1 MLKFNT
7 TKLWVCLLLVT
18 VCVTTQALAQSQ
30 ATTGQ
35 IVGVVKD
42 SAGAVI
48 VGATITATSPAT
60 GFTQTV
66 NSNDDGLYRIVLL
79 PPGDYRVTITKQGF
93 AETAANVNIGV
104 GRTADLNVTLNVG
117 GMKET
122 VTVAAE
128 MIEAQRHEA
137 AAYVGDKIISDIPL
151 NGRRFQDI
159 VNTTPTAQTDPSRG
173 GISMTG
179 QRMVN
184 TGSINVDGADYGQL
198 FFGGIRGGERAGFA
212 PTIPLDSIQEF
223 QIIRAGYNAE
233 FGRSTGGTI
242 TAITK
247 SGTNAFHGNGGFVW
261 RPDSTAKGNE
271 FYDTVKSTVV
281 KNGCT
286 TCVVNPN
293 PTLYQWGGSVGGPIK
308 KDKFFFF
315 GSYDQ
320 QRQRIPHQVF
330 FDNLHAYQA
339 GTLVTS
345 QPFASLT
352 PVQQGNIA
360 EPIAAFFGGT
370 AAGTTYPSLEVPYK
384 QTNDAWLWLA
394 KADYQLSN
402 RHRLSGRFNYSN
414 YTGANA
420 TSVGS
425 GIAPTITNALSNNGT
440 EIDKTRTVVGNLN
453 SFFTHFANELRGQ
466 YARETRPRNAN
477 VQSPT
482 VAPSTIGTYGT
493 VSFLGQNSEYDYR
506 IQIADNLTY
515 IRGAH
520 TFKLGGEYNHIY
532 AAQTFGFN
540 QEGQFN
546 WLNNSATNVTAIL
559 ASMSKCGNLNC
570 TALGRFDDTNVTYS
584 HQLGNLQAAMKGE
597 QIAFFAQDSWRV
609 FHNFTV
615 NYGLRWDGAIN
626 PQPVANNAMLPLV
639 KGFVFPNGKS
649 YDPTTIPNQLNQFAP
664 RLGFAWDPKGDGKTV
679 IRGYGGIYYAATP
692 LLLYAGSVNNF
703 REPPGDLSV
712 QLPIAVPASAL
723 PALNA
728 AGCPGSCNTVYKQML
743 LAGVNLNSF
752 ALNALPVPTIAQIK
766 QVAAAINTAQ
776 GLPFNPY
783 SGAQPI
789 FTDNNFKNPRSYQGG
804 FGIEREL
811 SKGWTMALET
821 SWIKTVNL
829 QRDTDLNV
837 PFSPCTDAAGRP
849 IYRLTG
855 SAPSGSSGPC
865 ATGGTLAT
873 ALLARPQPGLQM
885 VVIREPSA
893 KSLYRAMTLRST
905 VNKHWGQINAYYTLS
920 ENIDDDYQERSASG
934 VQYYDRYNFA
944 PDYSYS
950 DLNRRHQ
957 FVAQPVFFL
966 PFQMEFS
973 SALRFL
979 SGAPVNPTLGADA
992 NQDKTNNDRPYWGF
1006 GQPMKRNSLSN
1017 RTLSFIDLRVQKSIK
1032 VSESKSIKLSTELF
1046 NVLNLMNITYLG
1058 TTVTNVC
1065 STSVQTCGIPAFQA
1079 ATASGNLWAPN
1090 ASFLHTR
1097 NSAGQL
1103 ITSNNSNSGYSPFE
1117 AQFSFRFVF

>member
-1 MLKFNT
+1 
-7 TKLWVCLLLVT
+7 
-18 VCVTTQALAQSQ
+18 
-30 ATTGQ
+30 
-35 IVGVVKD
+35 
-42 SAGAVI
+42 
-48 VGATITATSPAT
+48 VGATITATSPST

-66 NSNDDGLYRIVLL
+66 NSNEDGLYRIILL
-79 PPGDYRVTITKQGF
+79 PPGDYKVTITKQGF
-93 AETAANVNIGV
+93 AETAADVSIGV
-104 GRTADLNVTLNVG
+104 GRIADLNVTLNVG

-137 AAYVGDKIISDIPL
+137 ASYVGDKIVADIPL

-247 SGTNAFHGNGGFVW
+247 SGTNALHGNGQFVW
-261 RPDSTAKGNE
+261 RPDSTAKSNE
-271 FYDTVKSTVV
+271 FYQTI
-281 KNGCT
+281 KNSLAAKCP
-286 TCVVNPN
+286 TCEVNPN
-293 PTLYQWGGSVGGPIK
+293 PTLYQWGGSAGGPIK
-308 KDKFFFF
+308 KDKLFFF

-320 QRQRIPHQVF
+320 QRQRIPHQVY
-330 FDNLHAYQA
+330 FDNLNTYLAGSASGQF
-339 GTLVTS
+339 GTLTAPQKAAV
-345 QPFASLT
+345 
-352 PVQQGNIA
+352 A
-360 EPIAAFFGGT
+360 EGIAAFKGGS
-370 AAGTTYPSLEVPYK
+370 ANGNTYTSLEQPYK

-402 RHRLSGRFNYSN
+402 RHRLSGRFNYSD

-425 GIAPTITNALSNNGT
+425 GIAPTITNAISNNGT

-453 SFFTHFANELRGQ
+453 SFFSHFANELRGQ
-466 YARETRPRNAN
+466 YARELRPRNAN
-477 VQSPT
+477 TQSPT

-493 VSFLGQNSEYDYR
+493 VSFLGQNEEHDYR
-506 IQIADNLTY
+506 IQFADNLTY
-515 IRGAH
+515 IRGNH
-520 TFKLGGEYNHIY
+520 TFKFGGEYNHIY

-546 WLNNSATNVTAIL
+546 WLNNSNANISAIL
-559 ASMSKCGNLNC
+559 ASMGTCGNITC

-584 HQLGNLQAAMKGE
+584 HQLGNLAAAMSGE
-597 QIAFFAQDSWRV
+597 QIGLFAQDSWRV
-609 FHNFTV
+609 FRNFTV
-615 NYGLRWDGAIN
+615 NYGVRWDGAIN

-649 YDPTTIPNQLNQFAP
+649 YDPTTIPNQMDQVAP

-679 IRGYGGIYYAATP
+679 IRGYGGVYYAATP

-712 QLPIAVPASAL
+712 QLPITVPASAL

-728 AGCPGSCNTVYKQML
+728 AGCPGACNTVYKQML
-743 LAGVNLNSF
+743 LAGVNFNNF
-752 ALNALPVPTIAQIK
+752 ALNALPNPTITQIK
-766 QVAAAINTAQ
+766 QIAAAINTAQ

-789 FTDNNFKNPRSYQGG
+789 FTDNNFKNPRSYQAG

-811 SKGWTMALET
+811 SKGWTLALET
-821 SWIKTVNL
+821 SWIKTVHL
-829 QRDTDLNV
+829 QRDTDLNM
-837 PFSPCTDAAGRP
+837 PFSPCQDAAGRP
-849 IYRLTG
+849 LYRLTG
-855 SAPSGSSGPC
+855 AAPTGNNCAATLQSSSQ
-865 ATGGTLAT
+865 
-873 ALLARPQPGLQM
+873 LLPRPVPGLGM

-893 KSLYRAMTLRST
+893 KSLYRAATLRST

-920 ENIDDDYQERSASG
+920 QNIDDDYQERSASG
-934 VQYYDRYNFA
+934 VQYQDRYNFR

-966 PFQMEFS
+966 PMGFEFS

-979 SGAPVNPTLGADA
+979 SGAPVNATLGADA
-992 NQDKTNNDRPYWGF
+992 NQDRTNNDRPYWGIA
-1006 GQPMKRNSLSN
+1006 QPFKRNSLSN
-1017 RTLSFIDLRVQKSIK
+1017 RTLSFVDLRVQKSIK
-1032 VSESKSIKLSTELF
+1032 ITESKQIKLSTELF
-1046 NVLNLMNITYLG
+1046 NVLNLMNITYSG
-1058 TTVTNVC
+1058 TTVTNLC
-1065 STSVQTCGIPAFQA
+1065 SSSVATCGIPSFQA

-1090 ASFLHTR
+1090 TNFLHTR
-1097 NSAGQL
+1097 DAATGL
-1103 ITSNNSNSGYSPFE
+1103 LLTNNNTNSGYSPFE
-1117 AQFSFRFVF
+1117 AQFTFRFIF